1 MTKEELLKQIHCKTD
16 EERQKAEFYL
26 EMKGIAFHKAIFD
39 YLCQKENK
47 TIPIEWSDLSKELR
61 SDKAL
66 RDILYKYLATLE
78 EYIRAYISNKYEDTA
93 NQQDFWIDTSR
104 HDYNII
110 KTQLMS
116 GKPLFKTLE
125 DADFGTLIKQVKC
138 LPEIDKHELF
148 YGVGTDE
155 NLDAVKEL
163 RNAVSHHKFLKSCK
177 FKDCDV
183 DGSDSDSL
191 IANIQNLRQLLP
203 LPYRVGENGRGGI
216 TQELKLLKIKL
227 TNKH

>member
-26 EMKGIAFHKAIFD
+26 EMKGIAFHKAILD

-47 TIPIEWSDLSKELR
+47 TIPIEWSDLSNELR

-93 NQQDFWIDTSR
+93 IQQVFWIDAGRDFNRIRT
-104 HDYNII
+104 NINNE
-110 KTQLMS
+110 
-116 GKPLFKTLE
+116 KPLFKTLE
-125 DADFGTLIKQVKC
+125 AVDFGTLVEQVKK
-138 LPEIDKHELF
+138 LPEADKQNLF
-148 YGVGTDE
+148 DSAGTDV

-163 RNAVSHHKFLKSCK
+163 RNAVSHHKFLKMCQLKSCI
-177 FKDCDV
+177 V
-183 DGSDSDSL
+183 DGNKSDSL

-203 LPYRVGENGRGGI
+203 IQYRFGEKGVGGI
-216 TQELKLLKIKL
+216 TKDLQMINVYLF
-227 TNKH
+227 